1 MVKMAK
7 PTTKLES
14 IEKTAIRL
22 FASRGINQVTIKDI
36 AGEAG
41 CSEGAL
47 YRHYASKDEM
57 ALILYKNELEKF
69 VSLLKPLLQGSGTF
83 SERIKSTVELF
94 YSFFDEDPI
103 TFKFILLSEHHF
115 SQKDKLNPKLNPHS
129 IVFDFV
135 REGFKSGEFRIEDP
149 ELSASVL
156 LGIVLQP
163 ATLRATGRLKGK
175 MSNKTNE
182 VVKAC
187 LRALN
192 SKVNLEPQRYKK
204 GISG

>member
-1 MVKMAK
+1 MAK

-69 VSLLKPLLQGSGTF
+69 GALLKSILQGSGTF
-83 SERIKSTVELF
+83 SERIKSAVEFF

-115 SQKDKLNPKLNPHS
+115 PQKDKINPKLNPHNL
-129 IVFDFV
+129 VFDFV
-135 REGFKSGEFRIEDP
+135 REGFKCSEFRIRDP

-156 LGIVLQP
+156 LGIVLEP

-175 MSNKTNE
+175 MSNRTNE
-182 VVKAC
+182 VVEAC
-187 LRALN
+187 LRVLN
-192 SKVNLEPQRYKK
+192 SKVNLPPGRHKK
-204 GISG
+204 GIRG

>member
-1 MVKMAK
+1 MAK

-36 AGEAG
+36 ASEAR

-47 YRHYASKDEM
+47 YRHYTSKEEM

-69 VSLLKPLLQGSGTF
+69 GALLKSILQGGGTF
-83 SERIKSTVELF
+83 SERTKSAVEFF
-94 YSFFDEDPI
+94 YSFFDQDPI

-115 SQKDKLNPKLNPHS
+115 PQKNKLNPKLNPHNL
-129 IVFDFV
+129 VFDFV
-135 REGFKSGEFRIEDP
+135 RAGFKSGEFKIYDP
-149 ELSASVL
+149 ELSASIL

-163 ATLRATGRLKGK
+163 ATLRATGRLRGK
-175 MSNKTNE
+175 MSGKTNE

-192 SKVNLEPQRYKK
+192 SKVNLPPGGHKK
-204 GISG
+204 EIRG